1 MQKYIK
7 NAGVGPAE
15 TASFQHNGDFSESPS
30 GLFAAW
36 TCRGQGVHVKDMLG
50 PASTLALRDPFLRN
64 FPALCSGGKK
74 NLSNDLQPALPT
86 WPKSKGYGC
95 GGGGR
100 VVGDLSPTP
109 SPIGNIVFQT

>member
-15 TASFQHNGDFSESPS
+15 TASFQHNGDFSECPS

-36 TCRGQGVHVKDMLG
+36 TCRGQGVHVQDMLG
-50 PASTLALRDPFLRN
+50 PASTLALQDPFLGN

-74 NLSNDLQPALPT
+74 ILAMICNQ
-86 WPKSKGYGC
+86 
-95 GGGGR
+95 
-100 VVGDLSPTP
+100 P
-109 SPIGNIVFQT
+109 SPRGPSPRAMGAGEEGGSLGT